1 MAAASTPSTADYSTF
16 FDRLVSLRH
25 HFHSH
30 PELSFQEVI
39 TQQTLRRF
47 LVDEAGIPETDVH
60 ACGGT
65 GLVVNVFGPVDASV
79 ASIRSVTCVAF
90 RGDMDALPMTEEN
103 PSLAYKSKQA
113 GAAHMC
119 GHDGHMTSLAG
130 FAYLLQHRRNYLP
143 PNTCVRLLF
152 QPAEEGHFGAVAMI
166 KEGCLDGVDEVY
178 GYHNVNFPE
187 NVVAVKA
194 GAVMSHGLTFHIT
207 LKGLGGH
214 GSAPHQT
221 NDPIVAAGHVI
232 VAIQTIASRNISAHD
247 SAIVSIAQVHG
258 GEADNVIPSSV
269 VMSGTARDFS
279 PAVADVIKARM
290 TAIVT
295 HTAAAYGVEGTI
307 RFDERYPATVNAAAQ
322 AEIVREVALSVAGAA
337 NVTTYGLPLCA
348 SEDFSFYL
356 QQRPGAFFFIGT
368 VQKPSED
375 GTTEQNRTLHSSTF
389 DFNDAILPLS
399 VRMFLELA
407 QHRLAC
413 ELYSPREMEGIYSP
427 STA

>member
-60 ACGGT
+60 AISFLTATCP
-65 GLVVNVFGPVDASV
+65 GL
-79 ASIRSVTCVAF
+79 
-90 RGDMDALPMTEEN
+90 
-103 PSLAYKSKQA
+103 
-113 GAAHMC
+113 
-119 GHDGHMTSLAG
+119 
-130 FAYLLQHRRNYLP
+130 
-143 PNTCVRLLF
+143 
-152 QPAEEGHFGAVAMI
+152 GAVAMI

-207 LKGLGGH
+207 LKGLGG
-214 GSAPHQT
+214 
-221 NDPIVAAGHVI
+221 
-232 VAIQTIASRNISAHD
+232 RNISAHD

-337 NVTTYGLPLCA
+337 NVTTDGLPLCA

-356 QQRPGAFFFIGT
+356 QQRPGAFFFINT